1 MIKKKSFGDQ
11 RNGRKRCAD
20 LRREMWTALVAGVLC
35 IVSIW
40 GGLAAVGQA
49 DLPFA
54 ASPAPA
60 EQDPD
65 ADLTEGSA
73 SQGQFQAVRTLSIDH
88 GSRVNFWIRNNGAVP
103 VEITIDRTRAR
114 VIQPGAEG
122 HISADID
129 FSRRDY
135 TFRARTE
142 TDSGKIDIDYKIAQ
156 RA

>member
-1 MIKKKSFGDQ
+1 M
-11 RNGRKRCAD
+11 
-20 LRREMWTALVAGVLC
+20 RREMWTALVAGVLC

-65 ADLTEGSA
+65 AALTEGSA

-103 VEITIDRTRAR
+103 VEITI
-114 VIQPGAEG
+114 Q
-122 HISADID
+122 
-129 FSRRDY
+129 
-135 TFRARTE
+135 
-142 TDSGKIDIDYKIAQ
+142 AQ
-156 RA
+156 RDISRLTSIFPAGTIRSGRGLRRTAERLISTTRSHSGHRKM